1 MSEILITPKR
11 KITIQDIQFIKELM
25 DANPTWLR
33 TRLSKE
39 LCTLWDWRNEKGQL
53 KDMACLALLKKL
65 EKQGHLTLPPSQ
77 QWGRKGNE
85 KKVIN
90 YIPHLKLSIT
100 GTLDNVL
107 PLHIK
112 AVEAKE
118 ELDLLKCFFDQY
130 HYLGWSGTVGE
141 NMKYMVWDYKHNP
154 LACLLFGAAAWSC
167 ADRDQFIGWDAR
179 TRKANK
185 HLITNNTR
193 FLILPWVK
201 VRYLASHILS
211 QIIRRISKD
220 WLDKYGHPVYL
231 LETFV
236 EARRFQGIS
245 YQASNW
251 VYVGK
256 TQGRGRNDRHHNS
269 YQIPIKDIY
278 LYPLTRNFRE
288 VLIKIE

>member
-1 MSEILITPKR
+1 MIIQER
-11 KITIQDIQFIKELM
+11 KITTEDIKFIKELM
-25 DANPTWLR
+25 DSNPTWLR
-33 TRLSKE
+33 TRLSRE
-39 LCTLWDWRNEKGQL
+39 LCALWDWRNAKGQL

-65 EKQGHLTLPPSQ
+65 EKHGFLTLPLSQ

-90 YIPHLKLSIT
+90 YIPHLKSSIT
-100 GTLDNVL
+100 SALDNVL
-107 PLHIK
+107 PLQIK
-112 AVEAKE
+112 PVEGKD
-118 ELDLLKCFFDQY
+118 ELSLLKCFFDQY

-141 NMKYMVWDYKHNP
+141 NMKYMVWDYKQNP
-154 LACLLFGAAAWSC
+154 LACLLFGAAAWACSN
-167 ADRDQFIGWDAR
+167 RDQFIGWDAR
-179 TRKANK
+179 TRKTNI

-220 WLDKYGHPVYL
+220 WYDKYGHPVYL

-269 YQIPIKDIY
+269 SRVPIKDIY
-278 LYPLTRNFRE
+278 LYPLAGNFRE
-288 VLIKIE
+288 VLMKNE